1 MWYVEAARLL
11 LLAVASLKLT
21 EATTG
26 TKMLP
31 QNPLDL
37 AEWAAIFNSIDQ
49 TTLLIAGGVFL
60 TLLLLVIIIKK
71 KRQRYQQVVYVPVPY
86 SQQFPPQSK

>member
-26 TKMLP
+26 IRMLP

-37 AEWAAIFNSIDQ
+37 AEWTAIFSNVDQ

-60 TLLLLVIIIKK
+60 ALLLLVIIIKK

-86 SQQFPPQSK
+86 PPQSK